1 MKVYKR
7 SPRRM
12 KVCKGRPVAGVGE
25 HTISLYCAPLREHT
39 ISLYCAPLQE
49 SVNTHTQVYR
59 PRHYKSTMPR
69 GAPPGNQNGATAHKV
84 AICDNT
90 RIATAAS
97 SPAVV
102 NGCEVCRSCVVAH
115 STGSFCIAVALD
127 CKDYATGGNKLR
139 NPRTFF

>member
-12 KVCKGRPVAGVGE
+12 KVCRGRPVAGVGKQ
-25 HTISLYCAPLREHT
+25 TISLYCAPLCEHT

-69 GAPPGNQNGATAHKV
+69 GAPPGNKNGATAHKV

-97 SPAVV
+97 SPAFV
-102 NGCEVCRSCVVAH
+102 NVTSKYAGHVSLLIRPVPFALPLHWIVK
-115 STGSFCIAVALD
+115 TMLPAV
-127 CKDYATGGNKLR
+127 TN
-139 NPRTFF
+139 

>member
-1 MKVYKR
+1 
-7 SPRRM
+7 M

-49 SVNTHTQVYR
+49 SVNTHTKVYR

-69 GAPPGNQNGATAHKV
+69 GAPPGNKNGATAHKV

-102 NGCEVCRSCVVAH
+102 NVSLLIRPVPFLPLHWIVK
-115 STGSFCIAVALD
+115 TMLPAV
-127 CKDYATGGNKLR
+127 TN
-139 NPRTFF
+139 

>member
-7 SPRRM
+7 SPRRV
-12 KVCKGRPVAGVGE
+12 KVCKGRPVAGVGK

-69 GAPPGNQNGATAHKV
+69 GAPPGNKNGATAHKV

-102 NGCEVCRSCVVAH
+102 NVLRRSMPAMCRC
-115 STGSFCIAVALD
+115 SFDRFLFHCRCIGLQRL
-127 CKDYATGGNKLR
+127 CYR
-139 NPRTFF
+139 R